1 MLLQPSH
8 RLVNS
13 FSPLLFISCMFH
25 CSQFTTCC
33 SLYPTHDLH
42 FTEQSFYFYLFLYPS
57 TPVYKTI
64 RFFFNVEETSN
75 RGTGVNKRKLY
86 IQINHILSTVLISG
100 CIDWHVRLLTGRKCN
115 GWGLY
120 KDHCTQW
127 TGKHK
132 ETSGKL
138 KSRIGKFIS
147 RIGKLNS
154 RIKVTQQQDQ
164 GNSTTRSR

>member
-100 CIDWHVRLLTGRKCN
+100 CIDWQAESAMDGV
-115 GWGLY
+115 Y
-120 KDHCTQW
+120 I
-127 TGKHK
+127 
-132 ETSGKL
+132 
-138 KSRIGKFIS
+138 RIIAHNELANTK
-147 RIGKLNS
+147 RH
-154 RIKVTQQQDQ
+154 Q
-164 GNSTTRSR
+164 GNSRAGLGNSSAGLGNSIAGSR